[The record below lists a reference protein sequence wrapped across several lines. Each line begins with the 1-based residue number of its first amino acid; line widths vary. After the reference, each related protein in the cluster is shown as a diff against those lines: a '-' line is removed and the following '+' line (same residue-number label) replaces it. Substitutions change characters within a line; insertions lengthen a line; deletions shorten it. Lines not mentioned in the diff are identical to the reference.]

1 MLDADYLK
9 DRPKD
14 HIPIQSA
21 CGRPG
26 HRFQPTTGS
35 RGHLPC
41 PGQPSPCSCWPHWP
55 PRPATPCR
63 PRRARVRPSTR
74 PATFVTTRRW
84 ILPWGRRCGP
94 CSGAI
99 ATQASTEED
108 FVERII
114 AFVKAPSLEQALIT
128 PAVERLGLMPALPLP
143 DEMLR
148 KIAAYI
154 WEADFAPPC
163 EHWRN
168 AARWAESAGDADHA
182 AHDARMLQR
191 FCSGQP

>member
-1 MLDADYLK
+1 MSRKTVALFLLAALAPAAGYALSPEASEGQALYPACHVCHDPTLDPPLGPPMWAVQRRY
-9 DRPKD
+9 R
-14 HIPIQSA
+14 SA
-21 CGRPG
+21 
-26 HRFQPTTGS
+26 S
-35 RGHLPC
+35 LD
-41 PGQPSPCSCWPHWP
+41 
-55 PRPATPCR
+55 
-63 PRRARVRPSTR
+63 
-74 PATFVTTRRW
+74 
-84 ILPWGRRCGP
+84 
-94 CSGAI
+94 
-99 ATQASTEED
+99 EED

-128 PAVERLGLMPALPLP
+128 PAVERFGLMPALPLP

-182 AHDARMLQR
+182 ARDARMLQR

>member
-1 MLDADYLK
+1 MSRTTVVLYLLAALAPAAGHALSPEASEGQALYPACHVCHDPTLD
-9 DRPKD
+9 
-14 HIPIQSA
+14 
-21 CGRPG
+21 
-26 HRFQPTTGS
+26 
-35 RGHLPC
+35 
-41 PGQPSPCSCWPHWP
+41 P
-55 PRPATPCR
+55 PLGPPMWSVQ
-63 PRRARVRPSTR
+63 RRYRNLS
-74 PATFVTTRRW
+74 
-84 ILPWGRRCGP
+84 LD
-94 CSGAI
+94 
-99 ATQASTEED
+99 EED

-168 AARWAESAGDADHA
+168 AARWAESTGDAEHA